1 MVERFQ
7 LQTERL
13 LLRHWTD
20 QDLLPFAKL
29 NADPAVMEFFPEALE
44 REQSDALAAEIR
56 RRMDANGWGMWTVEV
71 KASQQFVG
79 FVGLNTNQVT
89 PRGENVEIG
98 WRLGRDAW
106 GKGYAT
112 EAARAALHF
121 AFTELALDSVVAFTT
136 LNNLRSRGVMERLGM
151 KNTHENFD
159 HTKVAEDSPLREH
172 VLYEITARDFAEILE
187 KGSVGA

>member
-20 QDLLPFAKL
+20 DDLAPFAAL
-29 NADPAVMEFFPEALE
+29 NADPAVMEFFPEALD
-44 REQSDALAAEIR
+44 REQSDALATEIR
-56 RRMDANGWGMWTVEV
+56 RRMDANGWGMWAIEV
-71 KASQQFVG
+71 KATRQFVG
-79 FVGLNTNQVT
+79 FVGLNTNGVT

-98 WRLGRDAW
+98 WRLGREAW

-112 EAARAALHF
+112 EAALAALHF

-136 LNNLRSRGVMERLGM
+136 PNNLRSRAVMERLGM
-151 KNTHENFD
+151 RNTHENFN
-159 HTKVAEDSPLREH
+159 HPKVAEDSPLREH
-172 VLYEITARDFAEILE
+172 VLYEITSQEFTETEYRPFAL
-187 KGSVGA
+187 